1 MFTAGAEPEAANK
14 FGKTPLMYACDY
26 SEVEVA
32 AVLLEHGEQLFPD
45 MFLLMS
51 MNKKYL
57 EL

>member
-1 MFTAGAEPEAANK
+1 
-14 FGKTPLMYACDY
+14 MYACDY